1 MKSKVYA
8 YIYVNED
15 AEFELLRIEDGTH
28 VYTKMRSTSGS
39 VKYINSSIPSWSENF
54 HIVSTSLRPL
64 LKLEVG
70 WRTRIEYR
78 VNQAL
83 EIVLNDGR
91 SRYFRVVPKTLGF
104 VPLPDDESYKGIF
117 LSVELQG
124 RL

>member
-28 VYTKMRSTSGS
+28 VYAKMRSDSGN
-39 VKYINSSIPSWSENF
+39 VEYLRLSIPSWSENF
-54 HIVSTSLRPL
+54 HIASTYLHPL

-83 EIVLNDGR
+83 EIVLKDGR

-104 VPLPDDESYKGIF
+104 VPLPDDESYKGIY